1 MPEAEARALAF
12 FSLVLSIISLIL
24 VNRSFGASIISVF
37 RRPNPAFAIVIPVV
51 IVALGL
57 TLLWPFAKDLFRF
70 GPLHPDDLA
79 ITVSAGIVVL
89 LVLESL
95 KLMWRK
101 RVPG

>member
-1 MPEAEARALAF
+1 M
-12 FSLVLSIISLIL
+12 V
-24 VNRSFGASIISVF
+24 SVF

-70 GPLHPDDLA
+70 GPLHADDLA